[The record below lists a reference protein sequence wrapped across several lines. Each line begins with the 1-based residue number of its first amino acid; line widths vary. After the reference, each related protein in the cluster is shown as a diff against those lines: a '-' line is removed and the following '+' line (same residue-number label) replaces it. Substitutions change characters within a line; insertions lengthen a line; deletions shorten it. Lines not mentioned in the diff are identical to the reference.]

1 VGCMINNTLERVIR
15 KSGFKGKIRR
25 EVPMSEITSFRIG
38 GPADLVLFPQ
48 DQQDLQIVMALF
60 RDRGLPFLLLGNG
73 TNLLVTDKGV
83 REPLINLSHGFKEI
97 GKQEHR
103 VIAGTGVGLPQLLN
117 FCAAH
122 ALTGLEALAGIPGTV
137 GGGIRMNAG
146 SWGVEIGDHIAS
158 LLVMDHAGE
167 TRQVTREQLA
177 FGYRGISLP
186 FGGVILQG
194 EFSLH
199 KGKRDEIQMRMAEFL
214 RKKKETQPLAQPS
227 AGSIFKNP
235 PDMPAGRLIEELGL
249 KGTRRGD
256 AMISP
261 LHANFIVN
269 LGAAQA
275 QDVLALIELVRTRVY
290 QEKKIG
296 LELEVLIIG
305 EQAMA

>member
-1 VGCMINNTLERVIR
+1 MTNNTLERGLR
-15 KSGFKGKIRR
+15 KKGFQGKSQRG
-25 EVPMSEITSFRIG
+25 VPMSEITSFRIG
-38 GPADLVLFPQ
+38 GPADLVLFPRN
-48 DQQDLQIVMALF
+48 QQDLRIVMALF
-60 RDRGLPFLLLGNG
+60 RDRGIPVLLLGNG
-73 TNLLVTDKGV
+73 TNLLVADKGI
-83 REPLINLSHGFKEI
+83 REPLINLSHGCQEI
-97 GKQEHR
+97 GKQGAK
-103 VIAGTGVGLPQLLN
+103 VIAGAGVGLPQLLN

-146 SWGVEIGDHIAS
+146 SWGMEIGDHISS

-167 TRQVTREQLA
+167 TRQVTREQVA

-186 FGGVILQG
+186 FDGIILQG
-194 EFSLH
+194 EFSLR
-199 KGKRDEIQMRMAEFL
+199 KGKRDEIQMQTAEFL

-235 PDMPAGRLIEELGL
+235 PDMPAGRLIEEVGL

-269 LGAAQA
+269 MGAAHA
-275 QDVLALIELVRTRVY
+275 QDVLALIELVRKRVY
-290 QEKKIG
+290 QEKRIG

-305 EQAMA
+305 EQTMA

>member
-1 VGCMINNTLERVIR
+1 MTNNTLERGLR
-15 KSGFKGKIRR
+15 KKGFQGKSQRG
-25 EVPMSEITSFRIG
+25 VPMSEITSFRIG
-38 GPADLVLFPQ
+38 GPADLVLFPR
-48 DQQDLQIVMALF
+48 DRQDLQIVMALF
-60 RDRGLPFLLLGNG
+60 RDRCMPVLLLGNG
-73 TNLLVTDKGV
+73 TNLLVADNGI
-83 REPLINLSHGFKEI
+83 REPLINLSHGCQEI
-97 GKQEHR
+97 SKRGAK
-103 VIAGTGVGLPQLLN
+103 VIAGAGVGLPQLLN
-117 FCAAH
+117 FCATH

-146 SWGVEIGDHIAS
+146 SWGMEIGDHLSS

-167 TRQVTREQLA
+167 TRQVTREQVA

-186 FGGVILQG
+186 FDGIILQG
-194 EFSLH
+194 EFSLR
-199 KGKRDEIQMRMAEFL
+199 KGKRDEIQMQTAEFL

-269 LGAAQA
+269 MGAAQA
-275 QDVLALIELVRTRVY
+275 QDVLALIELVRKRVY
-290 QEKKIG
+290 QEKRIE

>member
-1 VGCMINNTLERVIR
+1 VGCMTNNTLERVIR

-38 GPADLVLFPQ
+38 GPADLVLFPR
-48 DQQDLQIVMALF
+48 DRQDLQIVMAFF
-60 RDRGLPFLLLGNG
+60 RDRGMSFLLLGNG
-73 TNLLVTDKGV
+73 TNLLVADKGV
-83 REPLINLSHGFKEI
+83 REPLINLSQGFTEI
-97 GKQEHR
+97 SKQGAR
-103 VIAGTGVGLPQLLN
+103 VIAGAGLGLPQLLN

-146 SWGVEIGDHIAS
+146 SWGMEIGDHISS
-158 LLVMDHAGE
+158 LLVMDYAGE
-167 TRQVTREQLA
+167 IRQVTREQVA
-177 FGYRGISLP
+177 CGYRGIGLP
-186 FGGVILQG
+186 FDGIILQG
-194 EFSLH
+194 EFSLR
-199 KGKRDEIQMRMAEFL
+199 KGQKDEIQTQMAEFL

-235 PDMPAGRLIEELGL
+235 PDMPAGRLIEEAGL

-256 AMISP
+256 AMISS

-269 LGAAQA
+269 MGTAHAR
-275 QDVLALIELVRTRVY
+275 DVLGLIALIQQRIY
-290 QEKKIG
+290 KEKRIK

>member
-1 VGCMINNTLERVIR
+1 MTNSTLERSIR
-15 KSGFKGKIRR
+15 KKGFQGKIQRG
-25 EVPMSEITSFRIG
+25 VPMSEITSFRIG
-38 GPADLVLFPQ
+38 GPADLCLFPQ

-60 RDRGLPFLLLGNG
+60 RERGMPFLLLGNG
-73 TNLLVTDKGV
+73 TNLLVADKGI
-83 REPLINLSHGFKEI
+83 REPLINLSHGWKELSKR
-97 GKQEHR
+97 GAK
-103 VIAGTGVGLPQLLN
+103 VIAGAGVGLPQLLN

-146 SWGVEIGDHIAS
+146 SWGMEIGDHIVS

-167 TRQVTREQLA
+167 TRQVTREQVA
-177 FGYRGISLP
+177 VGYRGINLP
-186 FGGVILQG
+186 FDGIILQG

-199 KGKRDEIQMRMAEFL
+199 KGKKDEIQMRMTEAL
-214 RKKKETQPLAQPS
+214 RKKRETQPLAQPS

-235 PDMPAGRLIEELGL
+235 PDMTAGQLIEEVGL

-269 LGAAQA
+269 MGAAQA
-275 QDVLALIELVRTRVY
+275 QDVLALIELIRQRIY
-290 QEKKIG
+290 KEKRIK

>member
-1 VGCMINNTLERVIR
+1 MTNNTPERGLR
-15 KSGFKGKIRR
+15 KKGFQGEIRR
-25 EVPMSEITSFRIG
+25 GVPMSEITSFRIG
-38 GPADLVLFPQ
+38 GPADLCLFPQ
-48 DQQDLQIVMALF
+48 DQQDLEIVMALF

-73 TNLLVTDKGV
+73 TNLLVTDQGV
-83 REPLINLSHGFKEI
+83 REPLINLSQGFKEI
-97 GKQEHR
+97 KKQGAR
-103 VIAGTGVGLPQLLN
+103 VIAGAGVGLPQLLN
-117 FCAAH
+117 FCATH

-137 GGGIRMNAG
+137 GGGIQMNAG
-146 SWGVEIGDHIAS
+146 SWGMEIGDHISS

-167 TRQVTREQLA
+167 TRQVTREQVA

-186 FGGVILQG
+186 FDGIILQG
-194 EFSLH
+194 EFSLR
-199 KGKRDEIQMRMAEFL
+199 KGKRDEIQMQTAEFL

-235 PDMPAGRLIEELGL
+235 PDMPAGRLIEEVGL

-269 LGAAQA
+269 MGAAQA
-275 QDVLALIELVRTRVY
+275 QDVLALIELVRKRVY
-290 QEKKIG
+290 QEKRIG

>member
-1 VGCMINNTLERVIR
+1 MTNNALERAMR
-15 KSGFKGKIRR
+15 KKGFQGKIRR
-25 EVPMSEITSFRIG
+25 QVPMSEITSFRIG
-38 GPADLVLFPQ
+38 GPADLLLFPQ
-48 DQQDLQIVMALF
+48 DQQDLQIVVALF
-60 RDRGLPFLLLGNG
+60 RDRGMPFLPLGNG
-73 TNLLVTDKGV
+73 TNLLVADQGV
-83 REPLINLSHGFKEI
+83 RQPLINLSHGFTEI
-97 GKQEHR
+97 SKQGTR
-103 VIAGTGVGLPQLLN
+103 VIAGAGAGLPQLLTL
-117 FCAAH
+117 CAAH

-146 SWGVEIGDHIAS
+146 SWGIEIGEHISS
-158 LLVMDHAGE
+158 LLVMDCAGE
-167 TRQVTREQLA
+167 TREVTREQVA

-186 FGGVILQG
+186 FDGIILQG
-194 EFSLH
+194 EFALR
-199 KGKRDEIQMRMAEFL
+199 KGTKDGIQIRMAEFL

-235 PDMPAGRLIEELGL
+235 PDMPAGRLIEEVGL

-269 LGAAQA
+269 MGAAQA

-290 QEKKIG
+290 QEKKIK

-305 EQAMA
+305 EQAVA

>member
-1 VGCMINNTLERVIR
+1 MTNNTLERGLR
-15 KSGFKGKIRR
+15 KKGFQGKSQRG
-25 EVPMSEITSFRIG
+25 VPMSEITSFRIG
-38 GPADLVLFPQ
+38 GPADLVLFPR

-60 RDRGLPFLLLGNG
+60 RDRCMPVLLLGNG
-73 TNLLVTDKGV
+73 TNLLVADNGI
-83 REPLINLSHGFKEI
+83 REPLINLSHGCQEI
-97 GKQEHR
+97 SKRGAK
-103 VIAGTGVGLPQLLN
+103 VIAGAGVGLPQLLN
-117 FCAAH
+117 FCATH

-146 SWGVEIGDHIAS
+146 SWGMEIGDHISS

-167 TRQVTREQLA
+167 TRQVTREQVA

-186 FGGVILQG
+186 FDGIILQG
-194 EFSLH
+194 EFSLR
-199 KGKRDEIQMRMAEFL
+199 KGKRDEIQMQTAEFL

-235 PDMPAGRLIEELGL
+235 PDMPAGRLIEEVGL

-269 LGAAQA
+269 MGAAQA
-275 QDVLALIELVRTRVY
+275 QDVLALIELVRKRVY
-290 QEKKIG
+290 QEKRIG

-305 EQAMA
+305 EQANA

>member
-1 VGCMINNTLERVIR
+1 MTNNTLERGLR
-15 KSGFKGKIRR
+15 KKGFQGEIRR
-25 EVPMSEITSFRIG
+25 GVPMSEITSFRIG
-38 GPADLVLFPQ
+38 GPADLCLFPQ

-60 RDRGLPFLLLGNG
+60 RDRGLPVLLLGNG
-73 TNLLVTDKGV
+73 TNLLVTDKGI

-97 GKQEHR
+97 GKQEHK
-103 VIAGTGVGLPQLLN
+103 VIAGAGVGLPQLLN

-146 SWGVEIGDHIAS
+146 SWGMEIGEHISS
-158 LLVMDHAGE
+158 LLVMGHAGE
-167 TRQVTREQLA
+167 TRQVMRNQVA
-177 FGYRGISLP
+177 FGYRGINLP
-186 FGGVILQG
+186 FDGIILQG
-194 EFSLH
+194 EFSLR
-199 KGKRDEIQMRMAEFL
+199 KGKRDEIQMQTAEFL

-235 PDMPAGRLIEELGL
+235 PDMPAGRLIEEVGL

-269 LGAAQA
+269 MGSARAR
-275 QDVLALIELVRTRVY
+275 DVLGLIELIRQRVY
-290 QEKKIG
+290 QEKRIG

>member
-1 VGCMINNTLERVIR
+1 MTNNTLERGI
-15 KSGFKGKIRR
+15 KKKGFQGKIRR
-25 EVPMSEITSFRIG
+25 GVLMSEITSFRIG
-38 GPADLVLFPQ
+38 GPADLCLFPQ
-48 DQQDLQIVMALF
+48 DRQDLQIVMALF
-60 RDRGLPFLLLGNG
+60 RDRGMPVLLLGNG
-73 TNLLVTDKGV
+73 TNLLVADQGI
-83 REPLINLSHGFKEI
+83 REPLINLSHGCQEI
-97 GKQEHR
+97 SKQGAR
-103 VIAGTGVGLPQLLN
+103 VIAGAGCGLPQLLN

-146 SWGVEIGDHIAS
+146 SWGMEIGDHISS

-167 TRQVTREQLA
+167 TRQVTREQVA
-177 FGYRGISLP
+177 FGYRGIRLP
-186 FGGVILQG
+186 FDGIILQG
-194 EFSLH
+194 EFSLR
-199 KGKRDEIQMRMAEFL
+199 KGKKDEIANRIAEFL
-214 RKKKETQPLAQPS
+214 RKKRETQPLAQPS

-235 PDMPAGRLIEELGL
+235 PDMPAGRLIEEVGL

-269 LGAAQA
+269 MGAAQA
-275 QDVLALIELVRTRVY
+275 RDVLALIELIRKRVY
-290 QEKKIG
+290 QEKRIG